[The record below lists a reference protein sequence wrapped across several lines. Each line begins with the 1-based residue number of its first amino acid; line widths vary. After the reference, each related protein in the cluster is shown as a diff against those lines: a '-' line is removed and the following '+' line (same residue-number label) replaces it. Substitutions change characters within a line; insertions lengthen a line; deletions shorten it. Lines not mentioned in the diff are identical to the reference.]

1 MKNKILLKIIIP
13 ETDDTFDIFIPVNE
27 VIWKIKKLFIT
38 GASELSGNLL
48 DKNADYCFI
57 NKDSGK
63 IYNNNEIVF
72 DTDIRN
78 ASELILLK
86 IEK

>member
-1 MKNKILLKIIIP
+1 MDNKILIKIIIP
-13 ETDDTFDIFIPVNE
+13 ETDDTYDIFIPVNE
-27 VIWKIKKLFIT
+27 VVWKIKKMFVK
-38 GASELSGNLL
+38 GASDLSGNLL
-48 DKNADYCFI
+48 DKDADYCFI

-63 IYNNNEIVF
+63 IYNNNEVII

-86 IEK
+86 INR